1 MAKLGL
7 WTNAAGL
14 LISVAGTLLLFLH
27 VTNEYHSHIQ
37 DMGSIAVG
45 YLGLI
50 LLGLTVSVTGV
61 ALLLGANV
69 DR

>member
-7 WTNAAGL
+7 WTNAVGL
-14 LISVAGTLLLFLH
+14 LISIVGTLLLLLH
-27 VTNEYHSHIQ
+27 TTNKYHSAIQ

-50 LLGLTVSVTGV
+50 LLGVPVSVTGV
-61 ALLLGANV
+61 ALLLSANSN
-69 DR
+69 